1 MYMQCMYV
9 YYVCINIAIMNK
21 CKISTF
27 FKFSVQ
33 YSPPNECLPDN
44 SVHQESFVEVQ
55 DEVED

>member
-1 MYMQCMYV
+1 MYV